1 MRILLVEDEF
11 GLGDVVTAYL
21 GRTGRKVDWVRSFAE
36 GATAISGHSH
46 ELIILDLRLPDG
58 NGLDL
63 VTKLRDSGD
72 VRPLIIVSA
81 HDKIGDRIAG
91 LNAGADDYLVKPF
104 ALGELEARLQ
114 ALQRRS
120 YGRPNPRFE
129 IGNVSIDPLNERVW
143 LGNVEVDL
151 TKGEWL
157 LLKRLCQAAGETV
170 ARSDLYE
177 AMLSSAPDEH
187 SGNAVEVYV
196 SRLRKKLGGGV
207 IVNKRGFGYRLAL

>member
-11 GLGDVVTAYL
+11 GLGDIVTAYL
-21 GRTGRKVDWVRSFAE
+21 GRTGRKVDWVRSFADGE
-36 GATAISGHSH
+36 TAISGRSH

-81 HDKIGDRIAG
+81 YDKIGDRIAG

-114 ALQRRS
+114 ALQRRCN
-120 YGRPNPRFE
+120 GRPNPRFE
-129 IGNVSIDPLNERVW
+129 VCNVSIDPLNERVW

-170 ARSDLYE
+170 SRSDLYE

-196 SRLRKKLGGGV
+196 SRLRKKLGGGF